1 MEKTLTSAEKLA
13 DTYRNIKIILE
24 SESFTVSNYEDISYG
39 IQFSVS
45 FNDWSGVIRIYLNK
59 KGVIKND
66 YSQLK
71 NGEYAS
77 KVIAIIEQK
86 QKPLKEIKGNLGI
99 GFPIIGTDESGK
111 GDYFG
116 PLVSAGVYV
125 NEQSATDLIA
135 IGVKDSKT
143 LSDSKNIELAQ
154 KVAEICKG
162 HYSVIEISPEK
173 YNDLYEQF
181 KKEKKNLNTL
191 LAWGHA
197 KAIEELLSKIEC
209 NIAIADQFADE
220 RFILGKLQE
229 RGKKI
234 KLIQMHKAE
243 QNIAVA
249 AASILARARFLEK
262 LSKLSSEY
270 KVDLPKGASQLV
282 VETARKIIDTYG
294 RETLRK
300 VAKIHFKT
308 TKEVI

>member
-1 MEKTLTSAEKLA
+1 MLISIYQNIKTL
-13 DTYRNIKIILE
+13 LE
-24 SESFTVSNYEDISYG
+24 SEGFNVTNYGDISYG

-45 FNDWSGVIRIYLNK
+45 FSDWSGVIRIYQNK
-59 KGVIKND
+59 KGIIRND

-71 NGEYAS
+71 NSVYAS

-86 QKPLKEIKGNLGI
+86 QMPLKESKGYLGI

-125 NEQSATDLIA
+125 DEQTANALLSNGIR
-135 IGVKDSKT
+135 DSKE
-143 LSDSKNIELAQ
+143 LSDNKNIELAQ
-154 KVAEICKG
+154 KVMEICKG
-162 HYSVIEISPEK
+162 HYSIIEISPEK

-181 KKEKKNLNTL
+181 KREKKNLNTL

-197 KAIEELLSKIEC
+197 KAIEELLSKVEC
-209 NIAIADQFADE
+209 NTAIVDQFADE
-220 RFILGKLQE
+220 RFILSKLQE

-270 KVDLPKGASQLV
+270 KVDLPKGASQSV
-282 VETARKIIDTYG
+282 VETARKITDTYG
-294 RETLRK
+294 KETLRK

>member
-1 MEKTLTSAEKLA
+1 MEMDLVTTEKLYEE
-13 DTYRNIKIILE
+13 YRNIKSKLE
-24 SESFTVSNYEDISYG
+24 SENFKVSEYTDISYG

-45 FNDWSGVIRIYLNK
+45 FGDWSGVVRIYQNK
-59 KGVIKND
+59 KGVMKND

-77 KVIAIIEQK
+77 KVIAIAERNRIPQK
-86 QKPLKEIKGNLGI
+86 ESKGNI
-99 GFPIIGTDESGK
+99 DFPLIGTDESGK

-125 NEQSATDLIA
+125 NEKSATALIA
-135 IGVKDSKT
+135 SGIKDSKD
-143 LSDSKNIELAQ
+143 LSDNKNIELAQ
-154 KVAEICKG
+154 KVIEICNG
-162 HYSVIEISPEK
+162 HFSIIEISPEK

-197 KAIEELLSKIEC
+197 KAIEELLSKVDC
-209 NIAIADQFADE
+209 NTAIADQFADE
-220 RFILGKLQE
+220 RFILSKLQE

-270 KVDLPKGASQLV
+270 KIDLPKGVSQIV
-282 VETARKIIDTYG
+282 IETARKIIDTYG
-294 RETLRK
+294 KETLCK
-300 VAKIHFKT
+300 VAKLHFRT